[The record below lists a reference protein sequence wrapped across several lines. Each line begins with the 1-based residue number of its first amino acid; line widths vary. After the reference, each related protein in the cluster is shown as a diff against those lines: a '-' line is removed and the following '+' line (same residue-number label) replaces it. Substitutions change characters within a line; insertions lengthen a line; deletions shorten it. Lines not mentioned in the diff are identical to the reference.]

1 VAEKLFFGGNE
12 TMGPVGWPETVFIF
26 FLALILFG
34 PKKLPE
40 LGRTVGKA
48 LTEFRRASNELKS
61 TFDREMKNLEQETES
76 FKEISNQFQ
85 SDTYSYDYS
94 SYESTYEG
102 SYGNE
107 NSDSSVTSPS
117 TLSASAPQDAES
129 PAGLPAGTVAHG
141 SEIAAAGVPGVHVPE
156 VSANVAPAA
165 HLEPLPPAPTSPAEH
180 HT

>member
-1 VAEKLFFGGNE
+1 
-12 TMGPVGWPETVFIF
+12 MGPLGWPETVFIF

-61 TFDREMKNLEQETES
+61 TFDREMKSLEQETQL
-76 FKEISNQFQ
+76 KEIANQYQ

-94 SYESTYEG
+94 NYESTYEG

-107 NSDSSVTSPS
+107 NNDSSVTSPS
-117 TLSASAPQDAES
+117 TLSVSAPQDANS
-129 PAGLPAGTVAHG
+129 PAGLPEGTVAHG
-141 SEIAAAGVPGVHVPE
+141 SEIADNGETGGHVP
-156 VSANVAPAA
+156 VTPA
-165 HLEPLPPAPTSPAEH
+165 HDSPDQHSEQLEHRPTTPVEH
-180 HT
+180 ST

>member
-1 VAEKLFFGGNE
+1 
-12 TMGPVGWPETVFIF
+12 MGPLGWPETVFIF

-48 LTEFRRASNELKS
+48 LTEFRRASSELKS
-61 TFDREMKNLEQETES
+61 TFDREMKSLEQETES
-76 FKEISNQFQ
+76 FKEISNQYQ

-94 SYESTYEG
+94 SNESTYEG

-107 NSDSSVTSPS
+107 NYDSTVTSPS

-129 PAGLPAGTVAHG
+129 PAGLPEGTVAQG
-141 SEIAAAGVPGVHVPE
+141 SEFAADGESGEYVPE
-156 VSANVAPAA
+156 VSAHDSTDPYHEQLQQRPAA
-165 HLEPLPPAPTSPAEH
+165 PAEH
-180 HT
+180 NT